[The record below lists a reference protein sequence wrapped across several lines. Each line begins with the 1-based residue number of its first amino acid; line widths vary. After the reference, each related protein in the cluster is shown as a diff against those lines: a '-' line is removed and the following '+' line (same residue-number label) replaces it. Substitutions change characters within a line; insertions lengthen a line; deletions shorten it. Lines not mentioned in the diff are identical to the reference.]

1 MALSPTL
8 VSEPTRVEPDAEA
21 GPFGRL
27 GRRLSR
33 RLEVEREQWPLW
45 LPVGLGAGVALYFAL
60 PAEPLRWPALAA
72 IAIAVLLLAILRRGV
87 WALPILFVLTLA
99 TGIATS
105 QWRTAQVAAPV
116 LDQDIGFAMLS
127 GRVVRKEPRETGY
140 RLILDDVVIDGLA
153 RAQTPVAV
161 RVTVRVAQTRRTDEL
176 AGLQAGDRIE
186 ARAGLAPP
194 SPPAIPGAY
203 DFQRAAWFQQL
214 GAIGFTYGV
223 PEKIEMGLPDRP
235 GATGLG
241 AMGLRAGF
249 FARIDILRGRI
260 FERVAAVL
268 PGSTGAVAAA
278 LMVGERGAIDNELQD
293 AMRRAGL
300 AHLLAISGLH
310 LGLLAGFV
318 FFTVRAA
325 LALIPHL
332 ALSYPIK
339 KWAATT
345 ALAAA
350 LFYLFLAGATVP
362 TQRAFIMLALVLG
375 AVLFDRTA
383 ISLRLVGWAAAA
395 ILLLRPESLV
405 GASFQLSFAAVI
417 ALVAVYQAL
426 GGRWRLFYGAAGP
439 IRRASVYLAGV
450 ALTTII
456 AGVATAPFALQNFN
470 TVAVY
475 GLAANLVAV
484 PIVALWVMPFAV
496 AAFALMPI
504 GLEALALVPMGWG
517 VDLVT
522 WVAGQV
528 AAWPG
533 AVWHAPAAP
542 TVGFAAIVFGGL
554 WLAVW
559 QTGWRIWGALPL
571 LAGLAS
577 ITLADP
583 PDMMITGDGALAGI
597 ATGSGVLLVS
607 DARRNRFEREV
618 WMRRLGVTD
627 WQKFPTEG
635 KTDGVDLA
643 CDSIGCVYR
652 AEQTVVAFPRHAQAL
667 AEDCRSADIIIAT
680 MSVSRTCAAPSIV
693 IDYFDLRDG
702 GAHAVWLAADSAEI
716 RVRSANETRGRRPW
730 VK

>member
-60 PAEPLRWPALAA
+60 PVEPLLWPAPAA

-99 TGIATS
+99 MGIATS

-116 LDQDIGFAMLS
+116 LDQDIGFAILS

-223 PEKIEMGLPDRP
+223 PEKIETGLPDRP
-235 GATGLG
+235 GAMGLS

-528 AAWPG
+528 AAWP
-533 AVWHAPAAP
+533 VR
-542 TVGFAAIVFGGL
+542 
-554 WLAVW
+554 

-635 KTDGVDLA
+635 KIDGVDLA

-652 AEQTVVAFPRHAQAL
+652 VEQTVVAFPRHAQAL